1 MNERIQDVLSIFK
14 DQWVSVFQTIL
25 GRDLQLAFP
34 QVEETDPVGRQTILA
49 RPALWIMLSWGP
61 SEEQVLAWGCS
72 PRMVSV
78 ISNLMIGLDTFG
90 DDISDDDRDAFGEAL
105 NQIFSAC
112 QVPLKA
118 QMGLD
123 ASFREIRW
131 EETGAVDLALG
142 TRELFAIEGFLALE
156 GMEEEGFTLLL
167 PPDFLPAGDDAAED
181 PGAGGREEQAE
192 APRAER
198 HSPAAGGDGP
208 RAVSG
213 NIDLL
218 MDVELPV
225 TIRIWSTEMKI
236 IDIMRLG
243 LGSLIEL
250 EKMVDDP
257 VDVLVNEK
265 LVARGEIVV
274 YDGNFAIR
282 ILDVESRAERIRPLG
297 GE

>member
-1 MNERIQDVLSIFK
+1 MNERIKEVLSIFRE
-14 DQWVSVFQTIL
+14 QWVSVFQTIL
-25 GRDLQLAFP
+25 GRDLQLTFP
-34 QVEETDPVGRQTILA
+34 QVSETDPVGRQTLLA
-49 RPALWIMLSWGP
+49 HHSLWIMISWGG
-61 SEEQVLAWGCS
+61 SEEQVMAWGCS
-72 PRMVSV
+72 PRLVSV

-90 DDISDDDRDAFGEAL
+90 DDINDDDRDAFGEAL

-118 QMGLD
+118 QMGLE
-123 ASFREIRW
+123 ASFRDIRW
-131 EETGAVDLALG
+131 EETGGVDLALG
-142 TRELFAIEGFLALE
+142 ARELFAVEGMLTLE
-156 GMEEEGFTLLL
+156 GMEGEGFTLLVPL
-167 PPDFLPAGDDAAED
+167 DFVPGGGSAVDARSPEREK
-181 PGAGGREEQAE
+181 REE
-192 APRAER
+192 PHRIS
-198 HSPAAGGDGP
+198 HGPASDGDGT

-225 TIRIWSTEMKI
+225 TIRIGSTEMKI

-282 ILDVESRAERIRPLG
+282 ILEVESRAERIRSLG
-297 GE
+297 GD